1 MRKIVLILLSLVGF
15 TCCKETQTNKMAINK
30 DFFGKTKD
38 GIAVDRYSLSNS
50 AGMRVQIITYG
61 GIITTME
68 VPDRNGI
75 FQDVVLGYD
84 KLSDYEESSPYF
96 GALIG
101 RFGNRIAEGKF
112 RLEGKEYTLAQNDG
126 ENHLHGGTKGFDK
139 VVWRAFEQIQKDEV
153 SLKLIY
159 LSKDMEEGYPGNLS
173 VEVLYTL
180 TQDNTLK
187 INYKAV
193 TDQTTILNLTQHS
206 YFNLSGTNSI
216 LDHELMLNADAYLP
230 VDETLIPTGE
240 IVNVAKTP
248 FDFTKPKKIG
258 REINDED
265 LQLKRGLGY
274 DHCWVLNE
282 PNIGLRLAA
291 VLSDPKSGRQMEVFT
306 DQPGIQ
312 FYSGNFLDGTNP
324 KKNSDEYYPY
334 RSGLCLETQHYPN
347 APNEASFPTVVL
359 NPQEVFTSQTQF
371 KFSNPKL
378 DQK

>member
-1 MRKIVLILLSLVGF
+1 MLSLVGF

-38 GIAVDRYSLSNS
+38 GTAVDRYSLSNS

-187 INYKAV
+187 IKYKAV